1 MNKTN
6 TNKANS
12 VNPEL
17 KKAIIREV
25 SITDFLV
32 DTSSSGRVVIRTRVY
47 GNRFHSE
54 WISQCR
60 DVDVLMSVD
69 NFRSYEEFQKE
80 MLGQFAIWPCIPE
93 VEEFEDDSTLRGK
106 VWLSLVLAS
115 ALECNEVSA

>member
-1 MNKTN
+1 MNKTK
-6 TNKANS
+6 TNEADS
-12 VNPEL
+12 VNSEL
-17 KKAIIREV
+17 KKTITREV

-32 DTSSSGRVVIRTRVY
+32 DTSGSGRVVIRTKAY

-80 MLGQFAIWPCIPE
+80 MLGQFVIWPCIPS
-93 VEEFEDDSTLRGK
+93 VEEFEDDPKLRSK

-115 ALECNEVSA
+115 ASECNEVSA

>member
-6 TNKANS
+6 TNNTNS

-17 KKAIIREV
+17 KQAIIREV
-25 SITDFLV
+25 AITDFLV
-32 DTSSSGRVVIRTRVY
+32 DTSGSGRVVIRARIY

-54 WISQCR
+54 WIGQCR
-60 DVDVLMSVD
+60 DVDILMSVD

-80 MLGQFAIWPCIPE
+80 VLGQFAIWPCIPS
-93 VEEFEDDSTLRGK
+93 VEEFEDDPELRSK

-115 ALECNEVSA
+115 ASECNEVSA